1 MIGFLRTI
9 LLYVTAFFA
18 TLILGLT
25 VIVGALF
32 GVKDKPGGLF
42 DKIPRLWATLV
53 MWAVGVKVRV
63 HGLEKLKPGEPYIF
77 ASNHVSW
84 FDVPALA
91 EILPRYKFVAK
102 AELFK
107 VPIFGGGMRAV
118 GMIEIQRENRKAA
131 FGAYDV
137 AAEKIRAG
145 NSVVVFPEG
154 TRGHAYPLR
163 PFKKG
168 PFVLAI
174 AAGVPIVPIIVHGT
188 IEIMPKGSFWAHP
201 GTIDVHLLEPVSTTG
216 VDYDHREALM
226 QTVRTRMA
234 DAMRDNYGIEP
245 LPTPPSRLASSVEIP
260 SATPT
265 STPQPFETR

>member
-1 MIGFLRTI
+1 MILLRTI
-9 LLYVTAFFA
+9 LLYSTAAAA
-18 TLILGLT
+18 TFVLGLM
-25 VIVGALF
+25 VIIAALL
-32 GVKDKPGGLF
+32 GVEDKPGSIY
-42 DKIPRLWATLV
+42 DKVPRWWSSAVLWVT
-53 MWAVGVKVRV
+53 GIKVRV
-63 HGLEKLKPGEPYIF
+63 HGVENASGGEPHIF
-77 ASNHVSW
+77 ASNHLSW

-91 EILPRYKFVAK
+91 KVLPRYKFVAK

-107 VPIFGGGMRAV
+107 VPIFGPAMRSV

-137 AAEKIRAG
+137 AAERIRAG

-154 TRGHAYPLR
+154 TRGYAYPLR

-188 IEIMPKGSFWAHP
+188 IEIMPKGSPWVHP
-201 GTIDVHLLEPVSTTG
+201 GTIDIHLLEPVTTTG

-226 QTVRTRMA
+226 QKVRTKMA
-234 DAMRDNYGIEP
+234 DAMRELYGVEA
-245 LPTPPSRLASSVEIP
+245 LPASSSRLPASVEIV
-260 SATPT
+260 SSEIDPT
-265 STPQPFETR
+265 ETR

>member
-1 MIGFLRTI
+1 MVIIAG
-9 LLYVTAFFA
+9 LL
-18 TLILGLT
+18 
-25 VIVGALF
+25 
-32 GVKDKPGGLF
+32 GVKDRPGSIY
-42 DKIPRLWATLV
+42 DKVPRWWSSAV
-53 MWAVGVKVRV
+53 MWVTGVKVRV
-63 HGLEKLKPGEPYIF
+63 HGMENARSGEPHIF

-91 EILPRYKFVAK
+91 KVLPRYKFVAK

-107 VPIFGGGMRAV
+107 VPIFGPAMRSV

-137 AAEKIRAG
+137 AAERIRAG

-174 AAGVPIVPIIVHGT
+174 AAGVPIVPIITHGT
-188 IEIMPKGSFWAHP
+188 IEVMPKGSFWVHS
-201 GTIDVHLLEPVSTTG
+201 GTIDVHLLEPVRTSE

-234 DAMRDNYGIEP
+234 NAMRELYGVEA
-245 LPTPPSRLASSVEIP
+245 LPTPESRLRSSVEMVSSEID
-260 SATPT
+260 PT
-265 STPQPFETR
+265 ETR

>member
-1 MIGFLRTI
+1 MSFFRTI
-9 LLYVTAFFA
+9 LLYSTAA
-18 TLILGLT
+18 ALTTVLGLI
-25 VIVGALF
+25 VIIAALL
-32 GVKDKPGGLF
+32 GVKDKPGSIY
-42 DKIPRLWATLV
+42 DKIPRWWSSAVLWVT
-53 MWAVGVKVRV
+53 GVKVRV
-63 HGLEKLKPGEPYIF
+63 HGMENARSGEPHIF

-91 EILPRYKFVAK
+91 KVLPRYKFVAK

-107 VPIFGGGMRAV
+107 VPIFGPAMRSV

-137 AAEKIRAG
+137 AAERIRAG

-188 IEIMPKGSFWAHP
+188 IEVMPKGSVWAHP
-201 GTIDVHLLEPVSTTG
+201 GTIDVHLLEPVSTSG

-226 QTVRTRMA
+226 QTVRARMA
-234 DAMRDNYGIEP
+234 DAMRELYGVEA
-245 LPTPPSRLASSVEIP
+245 LPAAASRLRSSVEMVSSEID
-260 SATPT
+260 PT
-265 STPQPFETR
+265 ETR

>member
-1 MIGFLRTI
+1 MISFLRTI
-9 LLYVTAFFA
+9 LTIVTAFVV
-18 TLILGLT
+18 TSVLGLT
-25 VIVGALF
+25 VIVAGLL
-32 GVKDKPGGLF
+32 GVKAKPGGIY
-42 DKIPRLWATLV
+42 DKIPRWWSASVLWA
-53 MWAVGVKVRV
+53 AGIKVRV
-63 HGLEKLKPGEPYIF
+63 HGLENSGNGDPRIF

-91 EILPRYKFVAK
+91 RVLPRYKFVAK

-107 VPIFGGGMRAV
+107 VPIFGRAMRTAGMV
-118 GMIEIQRENRKAA
+118 EIQRENRKAA

-137 AAEKIRAG
+137 AAQRIRDG

-174 AAGVPIVPIIVHGT
+174 ASGVPIVPVIVHGT
-188 IEIMPKGSFWAHP
+188 IEVMRKGSFWTHP
-201 GTIDVHLLEPVSTTG
+201 GTIDIHLLEPVSTTT

-226 QTVRTRMA
+226 QKVRGRMA
-234 DAMRDNYGIEP
+234 DAMRELYGVEP
-245 LPTPPSRLASSVEIP
+245 LPGQASRLRSPAEVLSSE
-260 SATPT
+260 TDPT
-265 STPQPFETR
+265 ETR

>member
-1 MIGFLRTI
+1 MISFLRTI
-9 LLYVTAFFA
+9 L
-18 TLILGLT
+18 TLITAVIVTTVLGLA
-25 VIVGALF
+25 VIIAGLF
-32 GVKDKPGGLF
+32 RVEDKPGGIF
-42 DKIPRLWATLV
+42 DKVPRWWSSMVLWA
-53 MWAVGVKVRV
+53 AGIKVRI
-63 HGLEKLKPGEPYIF
+63 HGLENAKGGEPHIF

-91 EILPRYKFVAK
+91 RVLPRYKFVAK

-107 VPIFGGGMRAV
+107 VPIFGRAMRTA
-118 GMIEIQRENRKAA
+118 GMIEIQRDNRKAA

-137 AAEKIRAG
+137 AAERIKQG

-188 IEIMPKGSFWAHP
+188 IEIMRKGSLWAHP
-201 GTIDVHLLEPVSTTG
+201 GTIDVHLLEPVSTEG
-216 VDYDHREALM
+216 VDYDHRESLM
-226 QTVRTRMA
+226 QRVRTRMA
-234 DAMRDNYGIEP
+234 DAMRDLYGVEP
-245 LPTPPSRLASSVEIP
+245 LPTPVSRLPSSVEML
-260 SATPT
+260 SSSTDPT
-265 STPQPFETR
+265 ETR

>member
-1 MIGFLRTI
+1 MMSFLRTI
-9 LLYVTAFFA
+9 LLFA
-18 TLILGLT
+18 TAAAATFFLGLA
-25 VIVGALF
+25 VIVAALL
-32 GVKDKPGGLF
+32 GVKDTPGGIY
-42 DKIPRLWATLV
+42 DKVPRWWSTAVL
-53 MWAVGVKVRV
+53 WAVGIKVRV
-63 HGLEKLKPGEPYIF
+63 HGMENASGGEPHIF

-91 EILPRYKFVAK
+91 AVLPRYKFVAK

-107 VPIFGGGMRAV
+107 VPIFGSAMRAA
-118 GMIEIQRENRKAA
+118 GMIEIQRDNRKAA

-137 AAEKIRAG
+137 AAERIRAG

-174 AAGVPIVPIIVHGT
+174 AAGVPILPMIVHGT
-188 IEIMPKGSFWAHP
+188 IEIMPKGSLWAHS
-201 GTIDVHLLEPVSTTG
+201 GTIDIHLLEPVSTIG
-216 VDYDHREALM
+216 VDYDHRQVLM

-234 DAMRDNYGIEP
+234 DAMRALYGIEA
-245 LPTPPSRLASSVEIP
+245 LPTPASRLPSSAEMLSSDVD
-260 SATPT
+260 PT
-265 STPQPFETR
+265 ETR

>member
-1 MIGFLRTI
+1 MISFFRTI
-9 LLYVTAFFA
+9 SLYVTALFA
-18 TLILGLT
+18 TTILGLT
-25 VIVGALF
+25 VIIAALL
-32 GVKDKPGGLF
+32 GVKDKPDGLF
-42 DKIPRLWATLV
+42 DKVPRLWSTLV
-53 MWAVGVKVRV
+53 LWAVGVKVRI
-63 HGLEKLKPGEPYIF
+63 HGLERLETGPHIF

-91 EILPRYKFVAK
+91 KILPRYKFVAK

-107 VPIFGGGMRAV
+107 VPIFGNGMRAV
-118 GMIEIQRENRKAA
+118 GMIEIQRDNRKAA
-131 FGAYDV
+131 FGAYDI

-145 NSVVVFPEG
+145 SSVVVFPEG
-154 TRGHAYPLR
+154 TRGHAYSLR

-188 IEIMPKGSFWAHP
+188 IEIMPKGSLWAHP

-234 DAMRDNYGIEP
+234 DAMREFYGVESP
-245 LPTPPSRLASSVEIP
+245 PTPVSRLPASIELP
-260 SATPT
+260 SSTSQPTAT
-265 STPQPFETR
+265 Q

>member
-1 MIGFLRTI
+1 MISFLRTV
-9 LLYVTAFFA
+9 LLFVTAFFA
-18 TLILGLT
+18 TFFIGST
-25 VIVGALF
+25 VIIAALL

-42 DKIPRLWATLV
+42 ENAPRWWSAAVL
-53 MWAVGVKVRV
+53 WAVGIKVRV
-63 HGLEKLKPGEPYIF
+63 HGLEKIPSGEPHIF

-91 EILPRYKFVAK
+91 RVLPRYKFVAK

-107 VPIFGGGMRAV
+107 VPIFGPAMRHA

-131 FGAYDV
+131 FGAYEV
-137 AAEKIRAG
+137 AADRIRDG

-174 AAGVPIVPIIVHGT
+174 AAGVPIVPIIIHGT
-188 IEIMPKGSFWAHP
+188 IEIMRKGSLLAHP
-201 GTIDVHLLEPVSTTG
+201 GTIDIHLLEPVSTSS
-216 VDYDHREALM
+216 VDYDHREVLM
-226 QTVRTRMA
+226 QTVRKRMA
-234 DAMRDNYGIEP
+234 DAMRDLYG
-245 LPTPPSRLASSVEIP
+245 VE
-260 SATPT
+260 ALPT
-265 STPQPFETR
+265 STSRVPASPELLSSDIAPTETR

>member
-1 MIGFLRTI
+1 MISFLRTI
-9 LLYVTAFFA
+9 LLYVTALIA
-18 TLILGLT
+18 TTVLGLT
-25 VIVGALF
+25 VIVAALL
-32 GVKDKPGGLF
+32 GVKDKPGGVY
-42 DKIPRLWATLV
+42 DKVPRLWSTLV
-53 MWAVGVKVRV
+53 LWAVGVRVRV
-63 HGLEKLKPGEPYIF
+63 HGLGKLTGEPHIF

-91 EILPRYKFVAK
+91 KILPRYKFVAK

-131 FGAYDV
+131 FGAYEV
-137 AAEKIRAG
+137 AAEKIRSG
-145 NSVVVFPEG
+145 SSVVVFPEG

-174 AAGVPIVPIIVHGT
+174 AAGVPIVPIVVHGT
-188 IEIMPKGSFWAHP
+188 IEIMPKGSLWAHP

-234 DAMRDNYGIEP
+234 DAMRELYGVEP
-245 LPTPPSRLASSVEIP
+245 LPTPASRLPSSAEVL
-260 SATPT
+260 SSTVFPT
-265 STPQPFETR
+265 ETR

>member
-1 MIGFLRTI
+1 MISFLRTI
-9 LLYVTAFFA
+9 LTLLTAVVVTGV
-18 TLILGLT
+18 LGLT
-25 VIVGALF
+25 VIIAALF
-32 GVKDKPGGLF
+32 RVKDKPGGIY
-42 DKIPRLWATLV
+42 DKVPRWWSSSVLWA
-53 MWAVGVKVRV
+53 AGIKVRV
-63 HGLEKLKPGEPYIF
+63 HGLENAAGGEPHIF

-91 EILPRYKFVAK
+91 RVLPRYKFVAK

-107 VPIFGGGMRAV
+107 VPIFGGGMRAA
-118 GMIEIQRENRKAA
+118 GMIEIQRDNRKAA
-131 FGAYDV
+131 FGSYEV
-137 AAEKIRAG
+137 AAERIKQG

-188 IEIMPKGSFWAHP
+188 IEIMRKGSLWAHP
-201 GTIDVHLLEPVSTTG
+201 GTIDIHLLEPVSTTG

-234 DAMRDNYGIEP
+234 DAMRRLYGVEP
-245 LPTPPSRLASSVEIP
+245 LPTLVSRLPSSVEML
-260 SATPT
+260 SSNTDPT
-265 STPQPFETR
+265 ETR

>member
-1 MIGFLRTI
+1 MISFLRTI
-9 LLYVTAFFA
+9 LTAIAVVLVT
-18 TLILGLT
+18 TVLGLT
-25 VIVGALF
+25 VIIAALL
-32 GVKDKPGGLF
+32 GVKDKPGGIY
-42 DKIPRLWATLV
+42 DNVPRWWSVWVLWA
-53 MWAVGVKVRV
+53 AGIKVRV
-63 HGLEKLKPGEPYIF
+63 HGLENSEHAGPRIF

-91 EILPRYKFVAK
+91 GVLPRYKFVAK

-107 VPIFGGGMRAV
+107 VPIFGGAMRAV
-118 GMIEIQRENRKAA
+118 GMIEIQRDNRKAA

-137 AAEKIRAG
+137 AAERIRQG

-174 AAGVPIVPIIVHGT
+174 AAGVPIVPVIVHGT
-188 IEIMPKGSFWAHP
+188 IETLPKGSLRVHP
-201 GTIDVHLLEPVSTTG
+201 GTIDIHLLEPVSTTG

-234 DAMRDNYGIEP
+234 DAMRDLYGVKP
-245 LPTPPSRLASSVEIP
+245 LPTPVSRRRSSVETL
-260 SATPT
+260 SSETDPT
-265 STPQPFETR
+265 ETR

>member
-1 MIGFLRTI
+1 MISVFRTI
-9 LLYVTAFFA
+9 LTLLTAIVVT
-18 TLILGLT
+18 TVLGTT
-25 VIVGALF
+25 VIVAALL

-42 DKIPRLWATLV
+42 DRIPRMWSAAVLWA
-53 MWAVGVKVRV
+53 AGIKIRV
-63 HGLEKLKPGEPYIF
+63 HGSENAGDGGPRIF

-91 EILPRYKFVAK
+91 KILPRYKFVAK

-107 VPIFGGGMRAV
+107 VPIFGAGMRAV

-131 FGAYDV
+131 FGAYEI
-137 AAEKIRAG
+137 AAERIRSG

-188 IEIMPKGSFWAHP
+188 IEIMRKGSLWAHP
-201 GTIDVHLLEPVSTTG
+201 GTIDIHLLEPVSTEG

-226 QTVRTRMA
+226 LKVRDRMA
-234 DAMRDNYGIEP
+234 DAMRKKYGVEP
-245 LPTPPSRLASSVEIP
+245 LPPATSRLA
-260 SATPT
+260 PT
-265 STPQPFETR
+265 SEVLSSTTLPTETR

>member
-1 MIGFLRTI
+1 MIAFFRTI
-9 LLYVTAFFA
+9 LLFVTAA
-18 TLILGLT
+18 VVTLVLGSG
-25 VIVGALF
+25 VIIAAML
-32 GVKDKPGGLF
+32 GVKDEVGGIFEKAPVWWSAAVL
-42 DKIPRLWATLV
+42 
-53 MWAVGVKVRV
+53 WAVGIKVRV
-63 HGLEKLKPGEPYIF
+63 HGRHNIAGGPYIF

-91 EILPRYKFVAK
+91 KILPRYKFVAK

-107 VPIFGGGMRAV
+107 VPIFGKAMRAA

-137 AAEKIRAG
+137 AAERIRGG

-154 TRGHAYPLR
+154 TRGHEYALR

-188 IEIMPKGSFWAHP
+188 IEIMPKGSLWAHP

-234 DAMRDNYGIEP
+234 DAMRDLYGIEP
-245 LPTPPSRLASSVEIP
+245 LPTPASRLPSSVETL
-260 SATPT
+260 STETLPT
-265 STPQPFETR
+265 ETR

>member
-1 MIGFLRTI
+1 MISFLRTI
-9 LLYVTAFFA
+9 FLFTVAGIVT
-18 TLILGLT
+18 LVLGVT
-25 VIVGALF
+25 VIVAALI
-32 GVKDKPGGLF
+32 GVKDKPGGVF
-42 DKIPRLWATLV
+42 EKVPRWWSSAVLWA
-53 MWAVGVKVRV
+53 AGIKVRV
-63 HGLEKLKPGEPYIF
+63 HGMENAASGEPHIF

-91 EILPRYKFVAK
+91 KILPRYKFVAK

-107 VPIFGGGMRAV
+107 VPIFGRGMRAV

-137 AAEKIRAG
+137 AAEKIRSG
-145 NSVVVFPEG
+145 SSVVVFPEG

-174 AAGVPIVPIIVHGT
+174 AAGVPIVPVIVHGT
-188 IEIMPKGSFWAHP
+188 IEIMPKGSLWVHP
-201 GTIDVHLLEPVSTTG
+201 GTIDVHLLEPVSTTE
-216 VDYDHREALM
+216 VDYEHREALM

-234 DAMRDNYGIEP
+234 DAMRQLYGVEP
-245 LPTPPSRLASSVEIP
+245 LPTPVSRLPSSVEIL
-260 SATPT
+260 SSETQPT
-265 STPQPFETR
+265 ETR

>member
-1 MIGFLRTI
+1 MIPFLRT
-9 LLYVTAFFA
+9 LLLFA
-18 TLILGLT
+18 TAAVATFFLGLT
-25 VIVGALF
+25 VIVAALL
-32 GVKDKPGGLF
+32 GVKDKPGGIY
-42 DKIPRLWATLV
+42 DKVPRWWSSAVL
-53 MWAVGVKVRV
+53 WAVGVKVRV
-63 HGLEKLKPGEPYIF
+63 HGMENARGGEPHIF

-91 EILPRYKFVAK
+91 KILPRYKFVAK

-107 VPIFGGGMRAV
+107 VPIFGGGMRAA
-118 GMIEIQRENRKAA
+118 GMIELQRDNRKAA

-137 AAEKIRAG
+137 AAERIRAG

-188 IEIMPKGSFWAHP
+188 IEIMPKGSLWAQP
-201 GTIDVHLLEPVSTTG
+201 GTIDVHLLEPVNTAG

-234 DAMRDNYGIEP
+234 DAMRELYGIEA
-245 LPTPPSRLASSVEIP
+245 LPTPISRLPSSVEML
-260 SATPT
+260 SSDVEPT
-265 STPQPFETR
+265 ETR